1 MASCPACGR
10 SVAREGER
18 CLYCGAALGAA
29 ALPSRPPAPAD
40 ADARKGDE
48 SPRRLV
54 LLDLR
59 RCEASTLAAA
69 LRISPYEAS
78 LLVRR
83 GGLHLVRAGTAAEA
97 DAEAERLGALGAPA
111 LAVPEAEVRAAP
123 LLCVAGERHGDGLR
137 LRSTEGRV
145 DLARGESL
153 LVVSGPITREHLA
166 TDERRKMLTARLEDG
181 FRFHLHRRS
190 ELRPLELDAQN
201 FEVDFAPSGSA
212 RLELESWLAD
222 VAEGAPRDT
231 AFARLTPVLAP
242 TEPEAAA
249 GALAAASSLASS
261 ARADGKPRVLLDNL
275 AQFRVYS
282 GCLAAALRRQ

>member
-1 MASCPACGR
+1 
-10 SVAREGER
+10 
-18 CLYCGAALGAA
+18 
-29 ALPSRPPAPAD
+29 
-40 ADARKGDE
+40 
-48 SPRRLV
+48 V
-54 LLDLR
+54 LLDLQ
-59 RCEASTLAAA
+59 RCGAGTLAAA

-83 GGLHLVRAGTAAEA
+83 GGLHLVRAGRAAEA
-97 DAEAERLGALGAPA
+97 DAEAERLEALGAPA
-111 LAVPEAEVRAAP
+111 LVVPEAEVRAAP
-123 LLCVAGERHGDGLR
+123 LLCVAGERHGAGLR

-145 DLARGESL
+145 DLARGDTL
-153 LVVSGPITREHLA
+153 LVVSGPITRENQA

-181 FRFHLHRRS
+181 FRFHVHRRS

-212 RLELESWLAD
+212 RLELESWLGD
-222 VAEGAPRDT
+222 VARDAPRD
-231 AFARLTPVLAP
+231 AGFSRLTPVLAP
-242 TEPEAAA
+242 AEPEAAA